1 MRQRYEHYTISD
13 NKVDLEDGFVNEDFK
28 GDWDL
33 HREMFKKKRDEEGVN
48 FYSFKEEENRMEF
61 TYLNPEGYGG
71 KTIISRV
78 EENYPTGGTTETHKS
93 VEVE

>member
-1 MRQRYEHYTISD
+1 MKQRYEHYSISND
-13 NKVDLEDGFVNEDFK
+13 KVDLEYLNEDFK

-33 HREMFKKKRDEEGVN
+33 HREMFKKERDEEGVN
-48 FYSFKEEENRMEF
+48 FYNFKEEENRMEF

-78 EENYPTGGTTETHKS
+78 A
-93 VEVE
+93 